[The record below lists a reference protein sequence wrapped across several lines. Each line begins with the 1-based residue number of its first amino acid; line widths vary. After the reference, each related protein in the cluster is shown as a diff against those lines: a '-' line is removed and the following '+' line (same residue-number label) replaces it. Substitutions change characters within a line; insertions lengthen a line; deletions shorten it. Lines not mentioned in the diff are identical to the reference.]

1 MIWMPGYTWLHLF
14 HFIQAFLSVCTW
26 PGVSGESLLLQRQHD
41 ESDGGQLLTELL
53 QDDDSSQQGQ
63 VLHPVDT
70 PTGEHR

>member
-1 MIWMPGYTWLHLF
+1 MTVTRLHLAAPVPL
-14 HFIQAFLSVCTW
+14 HTGVLSVCTW
-26 PGVSGESLLLQRQHD
+26 PGVSGESLLLQRQRD
-41 ESDGGQLLTELL
+41 EGDGGQLLTELL

>member
-14 HFIQAFLSVCTW
+14 HFIQAFCQYI
-26 PGVSGESLLLQRQHD
+26 PGRVLGESLLLQRQCD
-41 ESDGGQLLTELL
+41 KGDGGQLLTELL
-53 QDDDSSQQGQ
+53 QDDDSSQQSQ

>member
-1 MIWMPGYTWLHLF
+1 MTDDLDVRLHS
-14 HFIQAFLSVCTW
+14 AAPVPLSVCTW
-26 PGVSGESLLLQRQHD
+26 PGVSGESLLLQRQRD
-41 ESDGGQLLTELL
+41 EGDGGQLLTELL